1 MIKTDKPY
9 NIRIDNNKKQPSISP
24 NKDAKYTYE
33 QRYRRYLTYVEPK
46 LLDKITLDEESEIVK
61 ALRVAFNLPINQ
73 KSNIIEDDKII
84 NGEYNGS
91 NGSNGNNENNGNN
104 GNVRINSDN
113 ISIHSSGS
121 SNRRYSNYSEINS
134 IDSVE
139 DALQINNNLNSEK
152 RLTNYLGKLPENK
165 YVITKDLSTREGRI
179 NNNTYD
185 SQLALQIINR
195 GKIGRP
201 FTEKGAGRT
210 LTPIQASIKG
220 HLARK
225 KLDVYAFHPNSP
237 LATEGNDVV
246 MGQVYS
252 SQVSEKLRR
261 TKAKKPTTPY
271 TEEHS
276 KASTIIQKFVKS
288 KKK

>member
-1 MIKTDKPY
+1 MIKSDKPY

-46 LLDKITLDEESEIVK
+46 LLDKITLDEESELVK

-84 NGEYNGS
+84 NG
-91 NGSNGNNENNGNN
+91 NGNGNGGNNGNN
-104 GNVRINSDN
+104 GNLRINNNNDN
-113 ISIHSSGS
+113 ISNYSSEGLS
-121 SNRRYSNYSEINS
+121 RRYSNYSEINS
-134 IDSVE
+134 VDSVE
-139 DALQINNNLNSEK
+139 DALQINKNLNTSVNNEK
-152 RLTNYLGKLPENK
+152 RLTNYLGPLPENQ

-225 KLDVYAFHPNSP
+225 KLDAYAFHPNSP
-237 LATEGNDVV
+237 LATEENDVV
-246 MGQVYS
+246 MGKVYS
-252 SQVSEKLRR
+252 SQVKEKTRR
-261 TKAKKPTTPY
+261 TEAKKPKTY
-271 TEEHS
+271 TQEHS
-276 KASTIIQKFVKS
+276 KASSTIQHFLRKRK
-288 KKK
+288 